1 MRKQQHPAHTCDHQK
16 DRQRMLVQGLTQSVV
31 PLMARTFALLRSALI
46 KIFGSQQHH
55 DHASP
60 ICDRVSKECADMP
73 FLIAHA
79 VKHNPEHKNR
89 RCNDGQTMALEKSSV
104 LSML

>member
-1 MRKQQHPAHTCDHQK
+1 MRKQQHPAYASDHQK
-16 DRQRMLVQGLTQSVV
+16 DRQRMLVQGLAQPVV

-55 DHASP
+55 DHTSP
-60 ICDRVSKECADMP
+60 IRDRVAKERADMP
-73 FLIAHA
+73 LLIAHA
-79 VKHNPEHKNR
+79 VKHDPEHKNR
-89 RCNDGQTMALEKSSV
+89 RCNDGQAMALEKSSV